1 MARLVT
7 KFKYLKPDQE
17 KPIGG
22 YATYIATREGV
33 EKIDESFKLAPATVK
48 QQKLI
53 EKLLRD
59 FPDSATMLEYEDYQR
74 EKTVGVA
81 SEFIT
86 RAIEDNAHEILNQR
100 TYADYIGTRPGA
112 ERFGSHGLFTD
123 DGVQVKLKEV
133 SQELNAH
140 QGNVWTL
147 IISLRRED
155 AERLGF
161 NTGIRWRDML
171 RTQTQA
177 LADSLKIPMDHLKWY
192 AAFHNESHHPHIHL
206 LAYSTVEN
214 EGFLTKQGVAK
225 MRSSLAK
232 DIFEQDLLC
241 IYEKQ
246 TVQRDELR
254 LHSKELIVEIVSHIN
269 AGTYD
274 NPKVEELLLRLA
286 DRLSKTKGKKVY
298 GYLKADVKAL
308 VDAIVDELVADE
320 KIAALYNLW
329 YEQKEEALQVY
340 TEALPQRVPLSQN
353 KEFKPI
359 RNAVIQETLGLHA
372 DRQDVEEPAQADA
385 PDLEMPEAP
394 ESDSQADDPIE
405 PDLPPAFR
413 SYSGGRGRK
422 KDTWWTD
429 EYKAAR
435 AFLYGTK
442 TSKPDFEQA
451 LAALKKEAL
460 RGNGFAMH
468 DLGKMVLAGLGCE
481 KEEEQAQEWFRKAF
495 SAFCARE
502 PKEEKPGYLRYRIG
516 KMYAFGYGV
525 DQNYLKAA
533 EWYEKSVA
541 EGNPFAAYALGSL
554 YHRGQGVDQDE
565 EKAFDLFTMAATDE
579 NKPNAYAQYELGR
592 MCRDGIGTAPDQAAS
607 EQWYSRAYQGF
618 LEIEQNMADDKLY
631 YRLGQM
637 NLTGTGTKKDPKQA
651 RMYFEKAAELGNADA
666 MYGLGKLYLSRDFS
680 GRDVKKAIDYLMGAA
695 GKDHDYAMYT
705 LGKLFLEGKEIPKN
719 PEYALRWLEEA
730 VEKENPYAE
739 YLLGKTL
746 LQGVDLPQNIPR
758 AVSLLERAVSRNN
771 PYAAYALGKALLEGT
786 VLLQDLPRAMEL
798 LAFSADRGFSAAQY
812 LLGKIFSNGELL
824 PKDIPRAVRYLTSAA
839 ERDHEY
845 AQYLLGKLYLAD
857 EGIPKDANAAL
868 YWFTRAADQ
877 GNAFAQYQLGKLFLY
892 GREVEQDM
900 EKAIS
905 YLTAS
910 ADQGNVY
917 AAQLL
922 QSVHSNRNWS
932 AALGSLRLLQHLAR
946 IIQNRIEDER
956 KGGKGGIDR
965 KLKRKIDEKK
975 QAHGLKQG

>member
-48 QQKLI
+48 QQQLI
-53 EKLLRD
+53 EKILRD
-59 FPDSATMLEYEDYQR
+59 FPDSTTMLEYEDYQR
-74 EKTVGVA
+74 EKTVGTA

-133 SQELNAH
+133 SQELNVH

-161 NTGIRWRDML
+161 NTGVRWRDML

-177 LADSLKIPMDHLKWY
+177 LADSLKISMDHLKWY

-254 LHSKELIVEIVSHIN
+254 LHSKGLIAEIVSRIN

-274 NPKVEELLLRLA
+274 NSKVEELLLRLA

-308 VDAIVDELVADE
+308 VDAIVDELAADE

-353 KEFKPI
+353 KEFKPVK
-359 RNAVIQETLGLHA
+359 NAVIQEAMGLYA
-372 DRQDVEEPAQADA
+372 DRKDVEEPAQEDV
-385 PDLEMPEAP
+385 PDPEISEAID
-394 ESDSQADDPIE
+394 SDFQLDDPIE
-405 PDLPPAFR
+405 PDPPTFR
-413 SYSGGRGRK
+413 SYSGGWSRK

-442 TSKPDFEQA
+442 ASKPDFEQA
-451 LAALKKEAL
+451 LTGLKKETL

-468 DLGKMVLAGLGCE
+468 DLGKMVLSGLGCE
-481 KEEEQAQEWFRKAF
+481 KDEEQAQEWFRKAF

-502 PKEEKPGYLRYRIG
+502 PKEEKPGYLRYQIG

-525 DQNYLKAA
+525 DQ
-533 EWYEKSVA
+533 
-541 EGNPFAAYALGSL
+541 
-554 YHRGQGVDQDE
+554 DE
-565 EKAFDLFTMAATDE
+565 EKAFALFTMAATDE

-592 MCRDGIGTAPDQAAS
+592 MCRNGIGTAPDQVAS
-607 EQWYSRAYQGF
+607 EQWYRQAYQGF
-618 LEIEQNMADDKLY
+618 LEIEQDMADDKLY

-637 NLTGTGTKKDPKQA
+637 NLTGTGTGKDPEQA

-666 MYGLGKLYLSRDFS
+666 MYGLGKLYLNRDFS
-680 GRDVKKAIDYLMGAA
+680 GQDVKTAIDYLMGAA

-719 PEYALRWLEEA
+719 SEYALRWLEEA
-730 VEKENPYAE
+730 VDKENPYAE

-746 LQGVDLPQNIPR
+746 LQGADLPQDIPR
-758 AVSLLERAVSRNN
+758 AVSLLERAAARST

-786 VLLQDLPRAMEL
+786 VLLQDLSRAMEL
-798 LAFSADRGFSAAQY
+798 LTFSANQGFSAAQY
-812 LLGKIFSNGELL
+812 LLGKVFSTGELC
-824 PKDIPRAVRYLTSAA
+824 PKDIPRAIRYLTGAA

-868 YWFTRAADQ
+868 YWFTMAADQ

-922 QSVHSNRNWS
+922 QSVHSNQNWS

-946 IIQNRIEDER
+946 IIQNRIEDEH
-956 KGGKGGIDR
+956 KAGKGGIDR

>member
-1 MARLVT
+1 M
-7 KFKYLKPDQE
+7 
-17 KPIGG
+17 
-22 YATYIATREGV
+22 
-33 EKIDESFKLAPATVK
+33 K

-53 EKLLRD
+53 EKILRD
-59 FPDSATMLEYEDYQR
+59 FPDSAAMLEYEDYQR
-74 EKTVGVA
+74 EKTMGTA

-86 RAIEDNAHEILNQR
+86 RAIEDNAHEILNQK

-161 NTGIRWRDML
+161 NTGVRWRDML

-254 LHSKELIVEIVSHIN
+254 LHSKELIAEIVSRIN

-274 NPKVEELLLRLA
+274 NPKVEEMLLRLA

-308 VDAIVDELVADE
+308 VDAIVDELAADE

-340 TEALPQRVPLSQN
+340 TETLPQRVPLSQN

-359 RNAVIQETLGLHA
+359 KNAVIQEAMGFHA

-385 PDLEMPEAP
+385 PDPEMPEAP

-405 PDLPPAFR
+405 PDPPPAFR
-413 SYSGGRGRK
+413 SYSGGRGWK

-451 LAALKKEAL
+451 
-460 RGNGFAMH
+460 
-468 DLGKMVLAGLGCE
+468 LAGLGCE

-525 DQNYLKAA
+525 DQDYLKAA
-533 EWYEKSVA
+533 GWYEKSVA

-554 YHRGQGVDQDE
+554 YHRGQGVEQNE
-565 EKAFDLFTMAATDE
+565 EKAFSLFTMAATDGD
-579 NKPNAYAQYELGR
+579 KPNAYAQYELGR
-592 MCRDGIGTAPDQAAS
+592 MCRNGIGTAPDQAAS
-607 EQWYSRAYQGF
+607 EQWYKQAYQGF
-618 LEIEQNMADDKLY
+618 LKIEQDMADDKLY

-637 NLTGTGTKKDPKQA
+637 NLTGTGTKKDPEQA
-651 RMYFEKAAELGNADA
+651 RMYFEKGAELGNADA

-695 GKDHDYAMYT
+695 RKSHDYAMYT
-705 LGKLFLEGKEIPKN
+705 LGKLFLEGTEIPKN

-739 YLLGKTL
+739 YLLGKAL
-746 LQGVDLPQNIPR
+746 LQGVDLPQDAPR

-798 LAFSADRGFSAAQY
+798 LVFSADRGFSAAQY
-812 LLGKIFSNGELL
+812 LLGKVFSNGELC
-824 PKDIPRAVRYLTSAA
+824 PKDLPRAIRYLTRAA
-839 ERDHEY
+839 ERDDEY

-910 ADQGNVY
+910 ADQGNIY

-956 KGGKGGIDR
+956 KGDKGGIDR

>member
-53 EKLLRD
+53 EKILRD
-59 FPDSATMLEYEDYQR
+59 FSDSAAMLEYEDYQR
-74 EKTVGVA
+74 EKTVGAA

-86 RAIEDNAHEILNQR
+86 RAIEDNAHEILNQK

-112 ERFGSHGLFTD
+112 ERFGNHGLFTD

-161 NTGIRWRDML
+161 NTGVRWRDML

-206 LAYSTVEN
+206 LAYSTVEK

-246 TVQRDELR
+246 TVQRDKLR
-254 LHSKELIVEIVSHIN
+254 LHSKELIAEIVSRIN

-308 VDAIVDELVADE
+308 VDAIVDELAADE

-359 RNAVIQETLGLHA
+359 KNAVIQEALGLHA
-372 DRQDVEEPAQADA
+372 DQQDVEEPAQADA
-385 PDLEMPEAP
+385 PDPEMPEAP
-394 ESDSQADDPIE
+394 ESDSQASDPIE
-405 PDLPPAFR
+405 PDPPPGFR
-413 SYSGGRGRK
+413 SYSGGWGWK
-422 KDTWWTD
+422 KDTWWTN

-442 TSKPDFEQA
+442 TSKPDFEQS
-451 LAALKKEAL
+451 LTRLKEEAL
-460 RGNGFAMH
+460 RGNGFA
-468 DLGKMVLAGLGCE
+468 
-481 KEEEQAQEWFRKAF
+481 
-495 SAFCARE
+495 
-502 PKEEKPGYLRYRIG
+502 
-516 KMYAFGYGV
+516 
-525 DQNYLKAA
+525 
-533 EWYEKSVA
+533 
-541 EGNPFAAYALGSL
+541 
-554 YHRGQGVDQDE
+554 
-565 EKAFDLFTMAATDE
+565 
-579 NKPNAYAQYELGR
+579 
-592 MCRDGIGTAPDQAAS
+592 
-607 EQWYSRAYQGF
+607 
-618 LEIEQNMADDKLY
+618 
-631 YRLGQM
+631 
-637 NLTGTGTKKDPKQA
+637 
-651 RMYFEKAAELGNADA
+651 
-666 MYGLGKLYLSRDFS
+666 
-680 GRDVKKAIDYLMGAA
+680 
-695 GKDHDYAMYT
+695 
-705 LGKLFLEGKEIPKN
+705 
-719 PEYALRWLEEA
+719 
-730 VEKENPYAE
+730 
-739 YLLGKTL
+739 
-746 LQGVDLPQNIPR
+746 
-758 AVSLLERAVSRNN
+758 
-771 PYAAYALGKALLEGT
+771 
-786 VLLQDLPRAMEL
+786 
-798 LAFSADRGFSAAQY
+798 
-812 LLGKIFSNGELL
+812 
-824 PKDIPRAVRYLTSAA
+824 
-839 ERDHEY
+839 
-845 AQYLLGKLYLAD
+845 
-857 EGIPKDANAAL
+857 
-868 YWFTRAADQ
+868 YWPP
-877 GNAFAQYQLGKLFLY
+877 
-892 GREVEQDM
+892 
-900 EKAIS
+900 
-905 YLTAS
+905 
-910 ADQGNVY
+910 
-917 AAQLL
+917 
-922 QSVHSNRNWS
+922 
-932 AALGSLRLLQHLAR
+932 
-946 IIQNRIEDER
+946 
-956 KGGKGGIDR
+956 
-965 KLKRKIDEKK
+965 
-975 QAHGLKQG
+975 

>member
-53 EKLLRD
+53 EKILRD
-59 FPDSATMLEYEDYQR
+59 FSDSAAMLEYEDYQR
-74 EKTVGVA
+74 EKTVGAA

-86 RAIEDNAHEILNQR
+86 RAIEDNAHEILNQK
-100 TYADYIGTRPGA
+100 TYADYISTRPGA

-123 DGVQVKLKEV
+123 DGVPVKLKEV

-161 NTGIRWRDML
+161 NTGVRWRDML

-254 LHSKELIVEIVSHIN
+254 LHSKELIAEIVSRIN

-274 NPKVEELLLRLA
+274 NSKVEELLLRLA

-308 VDAIVDELVADE
+308 LDAIVDELAADE

-340 TEALPQRVPLSQN
+340 TETLPQRVPLSQN

-359 RNAVIQETLGLHA
+359 KNAVIQEALGLHA
-372 DRQDVEEPAQADA
+372 DRQDVEEPAPEDL

-394 ESDSQADDPIE
+394 EPDSQADDPIE
-405 PDLPPAFR
+405 PDPPPGFR

-422 KDTWWTD
+422 KDTWWTNA
-429 EYKAAR
+429 YKAAR

-451 LAALKKEAL
+451 LAGLKDEAL
-460 RGNGFAMH
+460 LGNGFAMH

-481 KEEEQAQEWFRKAF
+481 KDEDQAQEWFWKVF

-525 DQNYLKAA
+525 DQDYLKAA
-533 EWYEKSVA
+533 KWYEKSVA

-554 YHRGQGVDQDE
+554 YHRGQGVEQNE
-565 EKAFDLFTMAATDE
+565 ERAFSLFTMAATDGD
-579 NKPNAYAQYELGR
+579 KPNAYAQYELGR

-607 EQWYSRAYQGF
+607 EKWYKQAYQGF

-637 NLTGTGTKKDPKQA
+637 NLTGTGTEKDPEQA
-651 RMYFEKAAELGNADA
+651 RMYFEKAAELGNTDA
-666 MYGLGKLYLSRDFS
+666 MYGLGKLYLNRDFS

-695 GKDHDYAMYT
+695 RKGHDYAMYT

-730 VEKENPYAE
+730 VKKENPYAE
-739 YLLGKTL
+739 YLLGKAL
-746 LQGVDLPQNIPR
+746 LQGVDFPQDTPR

-771 PYAAYALGKALLEGT
+771 PYAAYALGKALLEGI
-786 VLLQDLPRAMEL
+786 LPPQDLPRAMEL
-798 LAFSADRGFSAAQY
+798 LAFSADKGFSAAQY
-812 LLGKIFSNGELL
+812 LLGKVFSAGELL
-824 PKDIPRAVRYLTSAA
+824 PKDIPKAILYLTRAA
-839 ERDHEY
+839 EQDHEY

-857 EGIPKDANAAL
+857 EGIPKDAKAAL
-868 YWFTRAADQ
+868 HWFTRAADR

-905 YLTAS
+905 YLTDS

>member
-254 LHSKELIVEIVSHIN
+254 LHSKELIAEIVSRIN

-274 NPKVEELLLRLA
+274 NPKVEEMLLRLA

-308 VDAIVDELVADE
+308 VDAIVDELAADE

-340 TEALPQRVPLSQN
+340 TETLPQRVPLSQN

-359 RNAVIQETLGLHA
+359 KNAVIQEAMGLHA

-385 PDLEMPEAP
+385 PDPEMPEAP

-405 PDLPPAFR
+405 PDPPPAFR

-442 TSKPDFEQA
+442 TSKPDFE
-451 LAALKKEAL
+451 
-460 RGNGFAMH
+460 
-468 DLGKMVLAGLGCE
+468 
-481 KEEEQAQEWFRKAF
+481 
-495 SAFCARE
+495 
-502 PKEEKPGYLRYRIG
+502 
-516 KMYAFGYGV
+516 
-525 DQNYLKAA
+525 
-533 EWYEKSVA
+533 
-541 EGNPFAAYALGSL
+541 
-554 YHRGQGVDQDE
+554 
-565 EKAFDLFTMAATDE
+565 
-579 NKPNAYAQYELGR
+579 
-592 MCRDGIGTAPDQAAS
+592 
-607 EQWYSRAYQGF
+607 
-618 LEIEQNMADDKLY
+618 
-631 YRLGQM
+631 
-637 NLTGTGTKKDPKQA
+637 
-651 RMYFEKAAELGNADA
+651 
-666 MYGLGKLYLSRDFS
+666 
-680 GRDVKKAIDYLMGAA
+680 
-695 GKDHDYAMYT
+695 
-705 LGKLFLEGKEIPKN
+705 
-719 PEYALRWLEEA
+719 
-730 VEKENPYAE
+730 
-739 YLLGKTL
+739 
-746 LQGVDLPQNIPR
+746 
-758 AVSLLERAVSRNN
+758 
-771 PYAAYALGKALLEGT
+771 
-786 VLLQDLPRAMEL
+786 
-798 LAFSADRGFSAAQY
+798 
-812 LLGKIFSNGELL
+812 
-824 PKDIPRAVRYLTSAA
+824 
-839 ERDHEY
+839 
-845 AQYLLGKLYLAD
+845 
-857 EGIPKDANAAL
+857 
-868 YWFTRAADQ
+868 
-877 GNAFAQYQLGKLFLY
+877 
-892 GREVEQDM
+892 
-900 EKAIS
+900 
-905 YLTAS
+905 
-910 ADQGNVY
+910 
-917 AAQLL
+917 
-922 QSVHSNRNWS
+922 
-932 AALGSLRLLQHLAR
+932 
-946 IIQNRIEDER
+946 
-956 KGGKGGIDR
+956 
-965 KLKRKIDEKK
+965 
-975 QAHGLKQG
+975 

>member
-53 EKLLRD
+53 EKILRD
-59 FPDSATMLEYEDYQR
+59 FPDSAAMLEYEDYQR
-74 EKTVGVA
+74 EKTMGTA

-86 RAIEDNAHEILNQR
+86 RAIEDNAHEILNQK

-161 NTGIRWRDML
+161 NTGVRWRDML

-254 LHSKELIVEIVSHIN
+254 LHSKELIAEIVSRIN

-274 NPKVEELLLRLA
+274 NPKVEEMLLRLA

-308 VDAIVDELVADE
+308 VDAIVDELAADE

-340 TEALPQRVPLSQN
+340 TETLPQRVPLSQN

-359 RNAVIQETLGLHA
+359 KNAVIQEAMGFHA

-385 PDLEMPEAP
+385 PDPEMPEAP

-405 PDLPPAFR
+405 PDPPPAFR
-413 SYSGGRGRK
+413 SYSGGRGWK

-451 LAALKKEAL
+451 
-460 RGNGFAMH
+460 
-468 DLGKMVLAGLGCE
+468 LAGLGCE

-525 DQNYLKAA
+525 DQDYLKAA
-533 EWYEKSVA
+533 GWYEKSVA

-554 YHRGQGVDQDE
+554 YHRGQGVEQNE
-565 EKAFDLFTMAATDE
+565 EKAFSLFTMAATDGD
-579 NKPNAYAQYELGR
+579 KPNAYAQYELGR
-592 MCRDGIGTAPDQAAS
+592 MCRNGIGTAPDQAAS
-607 EQWYSRAYQGF
+607 EQWYKQAYQGF
-618 LEIEQNMADDKLY
+618 LKIEQDMADDKLY

-637 NLTGTGTKKDPKQA
+637 NLTGTGTKKDPEQA
-651 RMYFEKAAELGNADA
+651 RMYFEKGAELGNADA

-695 GKDHDYAMYT
+695 RKSHDYAMYT
-705 LGKLFLEGKEIPKN
+705 LGKLFLEGTEIPKN

-739 YLLGKTL
+739 YLLGKAL
-746 LQGVDLPQNIPR
+746 LQGVDLPQDAPR

-798 LAFSADRGFSAAQY
+798 LVFSADRGFSAAQY
-812 LLGKIFSNGELL
+812 LLGKVFSNGELCQ
-824 PKDIPRAVRYLTSAA
+824 KDLPRAIRYLTRAA
-839 ERDHEY
+839 ERDDEY

-910 ADQGNVY
+910 ADQGNIY

-956 KGGKGGIDR
+956 KGDKGGIDR